1 MSGDE
6 AEPNGIAQLQSQ
18 LDEKWKLYRAEHE
31 RQLDMYKA
39 QVNAQKELNRVADIR
54 SSVAQ
59 HSKPQIKRSVAF
71 IKKLL
76 HKVEDA
82 RERIYKFT
90 DVEAVTADN
99 VEEANSAFSDMTDLL
114 NSLEELLDHELSMNC
129 IASREKLGW
138 LVVKMLERDPLFE
151 HDDDGSKTKEVRS
164 AAYRAGQ
171 IVKDRRFQFTSYGAG
186 YRGKGRGGFVARG
199 RGGNAGGYGGGY
211 GGGGYSGGG
220 YGGGSAYQDMRNNF
234 SGMSVGLPKDSGSS
248 IQAGS
253 AGAPVCFRCGNPGHY
268 QRFCRATQPGPGQGG
283 AKS

>member
-1 MSGDE
+1 MSGDDE
-6 AEPNGIAQLQSQ
+6 AEANEIAQMQKN
-18 LDEKWKLYRAEHE
+18 LDEKWKQYRAEHE
-31 RQLDMYKA
+31 RQLDMYRA
-39 QVNAQKELNRVADIR
+39 QMSAQKELNRASDIR

-59 HSKPQIKRSVAF
+59 HSKPQIKRSVGF

-90 DVEAVTADN
+90 DVEAVTVDN
-99 VEEANSAFSDMTDLL
+99 IEEANTAFSDMSDLL
-114 NSLEELLDHELSMNC
+114 NSVEELLDHELSMNC

-151 HDDDGSKTKEVRS
+151 NDDDGSKTKEVRS

-171 IVKDRRFQFTSYGAG
+171 IAKERRFQFPSYGG
-186 YRGKGRGGFVARG
+186 SFRGKGRGGFVARG
-199 RGGNAGGYGGGY
+199 RGG
-211 GGGGYSGGG
+211 GYSGGG
-220 YGGGSAYQDMRNNF
+220 FGGGSAYQDLRNNF
-234 SGMSVGLPKDSGSS
+234 SGMSVGFPKDSGPST
-248 IQAGS
+248 QAGS